1 MLTNIAHLSLRL
13 EGPLQAWGYGSQ
25 FSRRN
30 TGMFPT
36 KSAILGMCC
45 AAMAIPRGSKRENI
59 MLERLRELR
68 LLAIA
73 VPRANYRGREDETSL
88 PVRRLT
94 DYHTVQD
101 TMKADGS
108 KNKNTH
114 LTWRQYLC
122 DAYFVAVLSGNR
134 LLVEEIGAAL
144 RNPAWGIWLG
154 RKACIPTAPVWAGV
168 HDSSDD
174 ALSSVVGENPLFAYS
189 YQQEVERFE
198 DGTDTFA
205 DQPVCFGGAEAS
217 RSFAPRRIKLVEG
230 KR

>member
-1 MLTNIAHLSLRL
+1 MLTELAHLALRL

-36 KSAILGMCC
+36 KSGILGMCC
-45 AAMAIPRGSKRENI
+45 AAMKIPRGSEREKN
-59 MLERLRELR
+59 MLGRMRELR
-68 LLAIA
+68 LLTVA
-73 VPRANYRGREDETSL
+73 VPRNNYRNQENEPTLS
-88 PVRRLT
+88 VRRLT

-101 TMKADGS
+101 TLKADRG

-122 DAYFVAVLSGNR
+122 DASFVAVLSGNR
-134 LLVEEIGAAL
+134 SLIEKVGTAL
-144 RNPAWGIWLG
+144 RNPTWGIWLG

-168 HDSSDD
+168 HHSRDD
-174 ALSSVVGENPLFAYS
+174 ALKTVLGENPLSLFT
-189 YQQEVERFE
+189 YQQEVELFE

-205 DQPVCFGGAEAS
+205 DQPICFGGAQAI
-217 RSFAPRRIKLVEG
+217 RSFIPRRIKLVEG

>member
-1 MLTNIAHLSLRL
+1 MSNDIAHLALRL
-13 EGPLQAWGYGSQ
+13 EGPLQAWGYASQ

-36 KSAILGMCC
+36 KSGILGICC
-45 AAMAIPRGSKRENI
+45 AAMEIPRGSERERN

-73 VPRANYRGREDETSL
+73 VPRADYRGRENETSL
-88 PVRRLT
+88 PVHRLT

-101 TMKADGS
+101 TMKTDGN

-122 DAYFVAVLSGNR
+122 DAFFVAVLSGNW
-134 LLVEEIGAAL
+134 LLVEEVGAAL

-154 RKACIPTAPVWAGV
+154 RKACIPTAPVWSGV
-168 HDSSDD
+168 HISED
-174 ALSSVVGENPLFAYS
+174 AALRALLGEQPLSFFSF
-189 YQQEVERFE
+189 QREVERFE
-198 DGTDTFA
+198 EGTDTFA
-205 DQPVCFGGAEAS
+205 DQPICFGGAEAI
-217 RSFAPRRIKLVEG
+217 RAFVPRRIKLVEG

>member
-1 MLTNIAHLSLRL
+1 MSIDIAHMALRL

-36 KSAILGMCC
+36 KSGILGMCC
-45 AAMAIPRGSKRENI
+45 AAMAIPRGSERERT
-59 MLERLRELR
+59 MLARMRELR
-68 LLAIA
+68 LLAVA
-73 VPRANYRGREDETSL
+73 VPRDNYRRRENETSL
-88 PVRRLT
+88 QVRRLT

-122 DAYFVAVLSGNR
+122 DAFFVAVLSGNR
-134 LLVEEIGAAL
+134 SLVEDVGAAL

-168 HDSSDD
+168 YISED
-174 ALSSVVGENPLFAYS
+174 AALRALLGEQPLSFFSF
-189 YQQEVERFE
+189 QREVERFE
-198 DGTDTFA
+198 EGTDTFA
-205 DQPVCFGGAEAS
+205 DQPICFGGANAI
-217 RSFAPRRIKLVEG
+217 RAFAPRRIILVEG